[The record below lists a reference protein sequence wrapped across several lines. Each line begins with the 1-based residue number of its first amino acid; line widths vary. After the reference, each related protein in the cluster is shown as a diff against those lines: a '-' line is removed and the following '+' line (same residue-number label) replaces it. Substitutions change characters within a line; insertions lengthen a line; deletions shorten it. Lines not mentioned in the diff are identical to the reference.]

1 MSSSTRRAI
10 PRFDT
15 PIVETHCHLDYL
27 GDEALGSA
35 LQAAEDVGIERIV
48 TIAVSADNL
57 DTVRRIATDHDQ
69 VWCTQGIHPHEAD
82 SWSNELSERVTENL
96 QQHKGRRNWRDWS
109 RLSL

>member
-27 GDEALGSA
+27 GDEGLESA

-48 TIAVSADNL
+48 TIAV
-57 DTVRRIATDHDQ
+57 
-69 VWCTQGIHPHEAD
+69 
-82 SWSNELSERVTENL
+82 
-96 QQHKGRRNWRDWS
+96 
-109 RLSL
+109 